1 MMLLLQHRKIAA
13 TLLLVVLASR
23 IATNE
28 AFLPAI
34 TPRGMKSMPRVVF
47 MSTPT
52 KEDKELLT
60 SDKNDT
66 RPELNMMAAPPP
78 VEELPATK
86 KDEEATKL
94 LQQPAPSKTKL
105 RYDELDGEAKREEPG
120 DRDRIATLI
129 KQYEF
134 EIWDQEPSIPVETIV
149 QRTLDTAEDAFLHL
163 RRVPYDK
170 GWFLETPKEDKP
182 TVVVLGSGWA
192 AHALLKVIDTY
203 KMRIIV
209 VSPSNHFVFTPMLA
223 SASVGT
229 VEYRSMTEAVR
240 AANPMISNYL
250 EGTATGVDLEQQTLT
265 VKMNSLLN
273 GIKEPG
279 APEIQVKYDKLIV
292 GTYSFRVFVYVCD
305 CCAPDHVTDAFI
317 PRSCG
322 LQGRRLA
329 GPRCV

>member
-1 MMLLLQHRKIAA
+1 MMLQHRMIAT
-13 TLLLVVLASR
+13 TLLFLVVLLASR

-34 TPRGMKSMPRVVF
+34 TPRGMKSIPRVVF

-52 KEDKELLT
+52 KEDKILT

-66 RPELNMMAAPPP
+66 RPELSMMAAPP
-78 VEELPATK
+78 VVVELPAK
-86 KDEEATKL
+86 KDEEAITK
-94 LQQPAPSKTKL
+94 QQKQPPPSKTKL

-134 EIWDQEPSIPVETIV
+134 EIWDQEPTIPVETII

-192 AHALLKVIDTY
+192 AHALLKVVDTY

-292 GTYSFRVFVYVCD
+292 GAYSSYYCVCVWLL
-305 CCAPDHVTDAFI
+305 CT
-317 PRSCG
+317 
-322 LQGRRLA
+322 
-329 GPRCV
+329 